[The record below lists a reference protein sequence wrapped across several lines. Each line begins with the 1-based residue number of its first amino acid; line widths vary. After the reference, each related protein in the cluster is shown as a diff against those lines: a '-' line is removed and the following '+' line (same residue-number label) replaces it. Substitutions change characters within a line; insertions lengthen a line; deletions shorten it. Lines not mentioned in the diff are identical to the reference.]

1 MGGIIGGEH
10 RCEKHTDGQTDAQ
23 REMKGQLAGA
33 LPKGKWK
40 VSLLARCP
48 KMSFTCL
55 ITISKQFLGPNLLI
69 VTDLFYWEKLRVT
82 LLSFLGFIEVIFLD
96 NAMWSI
102 RLKNRKSNQSGY
114 YYLFVFFRCYSFE
127 LKLALVLKFY

>member
-33 LPKGKWK
+33 LP
-40 VSLLARCP
+40 
-48 KMSFTCL
+48 

-69 VTDLFYWEKLRVT
+69 VTDLFY
-82 LLSFLGFIEVIFLD
+82 
-96 NAMWSI
+96 
-102 RLKNRKSNQSGY
+102 
-114 YYLFVFFRCYSFE
+114 
-127 LKLALVLKFY
+127 